1 MAHRTERQRAWHA
14 LNKRLKRIPGP
25 FEVDAEIER
34 RRTIEEQ
41 TGEQTGNNP
50 SIPSVHQPAPS
61 RGGDYTKGTDGG
73 IAGGTDRGTIGERRG
88 NNTTVPLGGVP
99 VVLCSECARRVAHA
113 HSGR

>member
-14 LNKRLKRIPGP
+14 LNKRLKRIPEP

-41 TGEQTGNNP
+41 TREQAGNNP

-73 IAGGTDRGTIGERRG
+73 MAEGTIGEQPGNSRG
-88 NNTTVPLGGVP
+88 IPPGRVP
-99 VVLCSECARRVAHA
+99 VLLCYECARRVAHA
-113 HSGR
+113 YSGR